1 MKHEKSK
8 GSAKGSKSLTFE
20 SEKHFSFR
28 FVGNH
33 GWNEAVSL
41 ILGNL

>member
-20 SEKHFSFR
+20 SEEHFSFR
-28 FVGNH
+28 F
-33 GWNEAVSL
+33 AVNR
-41 ILGNL
+41 G

>member
-20 SEKHFSFR
+20 SKKHFLFR

-33 GWNEAVSL
+33 G
-41 ILGNL
+41 